1 MSASFHLWSILRGNG
16 DHTPIQDLE
25 SYESIL
31 RESLSDVARANALE
45 NRLATHAVYDDGNK
59 RLALLRDVH
68 KFGK

>member
-1 MSASFHLWSILRGNG
+1 MPEG
-16 DHTPIQDLE
+16 D
-25 SYESIL
+25 
-31 RESLSDVARANALE
+31 VNALE